1 MDEVQVKSK
10 SYFARGL
17 KLVLRLL
24 ELAFLLV
31 CWFVYAFLTLNRSE
45 QAVTYTGGSPMPG
58 KYSFLLLGLVLV
70 FYLRKSLFV
79 KKWSI
84 GLVVERLLVVL
95 VFVFGVMI
103 YLTSQSL

>member
-1 MDEVQVKSK
+1 MDDVQVKSK

-17 KLVLRLL
+17 KFVLRLL
-24 ELAFLLV
+24 ELAFLFV
-31 CWFVYAFLTLNRSE
+31 VWFVYAFLTLNRSE

-79 KKWSI
+79 KKWSM

-95 VFVFGVMI
+95 VFVFGMMI